1 MKKSDKSEVDIIKS
15 FENDE
20 WKPVKDVEKNK
31 AEYARYAKNTGLK
44 NKRINIRLSEKDLV
58 NLKAKSLEEGIPYQT
73 LIASIIHKYVH
84 GKFREI

>member
-1 MKKSDKSEVDIIKS
+1 MKKSEKNEVEILKSVED
-15 FENDE
+15 DE
-20 WKPVKDVEKNK
+20 WQSVKNIEKKK
-31 AEYARYAKNTGLK
+31 AEYARFAKNTAAK
-44 NKRINIRLSEKDLV
+44 NKRINIRLSEKDLA